1 MKVEVIT
8 IGDELLIGQVVDT
21 NSAWIGKELNS
32 IGLELYRITSVQ
44 DDKEDILRVL
54 NEAYMRSD
62 LILLTGGIGPTKDDI
77 TKQTLCE
84 FFQTEL
90 IFDEEAYKNVE
101 RIFSARGREVNRLSA
116 TQAWVLKGAEIIQN
130 QKGTAP
136 VTWIQKNDKVFVSMP
151 GVPVEMK
158 WAMTEAVIP
167 RIKNHFSLDE
177 IILHRTC
184 LVKDYTESA
193 LAEYLEEW
201 ELALPSNI
209 KLAYLP
215 SPGVI
220 RLRLTLRDHGDEV
233 FFADM
238 LAQQVDQL
246 KKLLGNALYEV
257 SDTPIGVYIGNLL
270 KQKKLTFAAAESCTG
285 GYISHQIT
293 AVSGSSAYFKGG
305 IIAYSNE
312 VKENLLHVKSE
323 TLLNFGAVSREV
335 AEQMVLGVKELLQV
349 DAAVAV
355 TGIAG
360 PEGGTLEKPVGTVWI
375 AAAFRDQLISRLY
388 RYGNDREQ
396 NIIRTTNDA
405 LFLIAQL
412 IEN

>member
-21 NSAWIGKELNS
+21 NSAWIGKELNN

-44 DDKEDILRVL
+44 DDREDILRVL

-101 RIFSARGREVNRLSA
+101 RLFSARGREVNRLSA

-136 VTWIQKNDKVFVSMP
+136 ITWIQKKDKVFVSMP

-158 WAMTEAVIP
+158 WAMTEAIIP
-167 RIKNHFSLDE
+167 RIKKHFSVDE

-201 ELALPSNI
+201 ELSLPANI

-220 RLRLTLRDHGDEV
+220 RLRLTLRDHGDE
-233 FFADM
+233 AYSSEM

-246 KKLLGNALYEV
+246 KSLLGSALYEV

-360 PEGGTLEKPVGTVWI
+360 PEGGTQEKPVGTVWI
-375 AAAFRDQLISRLY
+375 AAAFRDQLISRVY
-388 RYGNDREQ
+388 RFSGDREQ

>member
-1 MKVEVIT
+1 
-8 IGDELLIGQVVDT
+8 
-21 NSAWIGKELNS
+21 
-32 IGLELYRITSVQ
+32 ITSVQ

-90 IFDEEAYKNVE
+90 IFDEEAYKNIE

-233 FFADM
+233 FFLDM

-246 KKLLGNALYEV
+246 KMLLGNALYEV

-270 KQKKLTFAAAESCTG
+270 KQKKLTFAAADSCTG

>member
-8 IGDELLIGQVVDT
+8 IGDELLIGQVIDT

-32 IGLELYRITSVQ
+32 LGLELYRITSVQ
-44 DDKEDILRVL
+44 DDRDDILRVL

-90 IFDEEAYKNVE
+90 VFDEGAYKNVE

-136 VTWIQKNDKVFVSMP
+136 ITWIQKENKVFVSMP

-158 WAMTEAVIP
+158 WAMKEEIIP
-167 RIKNHFSLDE
+167 RIRRYFSLNE
-177 IILHRTC
+177 VILHRTC

-201 ELALPSNI
+201 EQSLPSNV

-220 RLRLTLRDHGDEV
+220 RLRLTLRDHGDPE
-233 FFADM
+233 
-238 LAQQVDQL
+238 LYSQVLTEQVQRL
-246 KKLLGNALYEV
+246 KALLGNALYEA
-257 SDTPIGVYIGNLL
+257 SDIPIGAYIGNLL

-293 AVSGSSAYFKGG
+293 AISGSSAYFKGG

>member
-21 NSAWIGKELNS
+21 NSAWIGKELNN

-44 DDKEDILRVL
+44 DDREDILRIL
-54 NEAYMRSD
+54 NEAYTRSD

-101 RIFSARGREVNRLSA
+101 RLFSARGREVNRLSA

-136 VTWIQKNDKVFVSMP
+136 ITWIQKKDKVFVSMP

-158 WAMTEAVIP
+158 WAMTEAIIP
-167 RIKNHFSLDE
+167 RIKKHFSVDE

-201 ELALPSNI
+201 ELSLPANI

-220 RLRLTLRDHGDEV
+220 RLRLTLRDHGDE
-233 FFADM
+233 AYSSEM

-246 KKLLGNALYEV
+246 KSLLGSALYEV

-293 AVSGSSAYFKGG
+293 AVSGSSAY
-305 IIAYSNE
+305 
-312 VKENLLHVKSE
+312 
-323 TLLNFGAVSREV
+323 
-335 AEQMVLGVKELLQV
+335 
-349 DAAVAV
+349 
-355 TGIAG
+355 
-360 PEGGTLEKPVGTVWI
+360 
-375 AAAFRDQLISRLY
+375 
-388 RYGNDREQ
+388 
-396 NIIRTTNDA
+396 
-405 LFLIAQL
+405 
-412 IEN
+412 

>member
-21 NSAWIGKELNS
+21 NSAWIGKELNN

-44 DDKEDILRVL
+44 DNREDILRVL

-101 RIFSARGREVNRLSA
+101 RLFSARGREVNRLSA

-136 VTWIQKNDKVFVSMP
+136 ITWIQKKDKVFVSMP

-158 WAMTEAVIP
+158 WAMTEAIIP
-167 RIKNHFSLDE
+167 RIKKHFSVDE

-201 ELALPSNI
+201 ELSLPANI

-220 RLRLTLRDHGDEV
+220 RLRLTLRDHGDE
-233 FFADM
+233 AYSSEM

-246 KKLLGNALYEV
+246 KSLLGSALYEV

-360 PEGGTLEKPVGTVWI
+360 PEGGTQEKPVGTVWI
-375 AAAFRDQLISRLY
+375 AAAFRDQLISRVY
-388 RYGNDREQ
+388 RFSGDREQ